1 MNNLGLFTPIRLRQS
16 RVTYIF
22 VETLVSGVTV
32 CPDHGGHYISFR
44 ETCEEGI
51 MKFRAKDIMTTAVVT
66 VPPEAKI
73 DKVLGLLL
81 RHHISGLL
89 VVDDDKHLRGIIS
102 ELDLLRLLYDTQ
114 AKQEC
119 VGRYCSHDVVSVRI
133 DDPLHEVTEIFLENT
148 FRRVPVLDDEDRVV
162 GVISRRDLVR
172 YIHEVRQRIAAVM
185 NNRKNSRQEKRS
197 ELAAV

>member
-1 MNNLGLFTPIRLRQS
+1 
-16 RVTYIF
+16 
-22 VETLVSGVTV
+22 
-32 CPDHGGHYISFR
+32 
-44 ETCEEGI
+44 
-51 MKFRAKDIMTTAVVT
+51 MKFRAKDIMTTSVIT
-66 VPPEAKI
+66 IGPEATI
-73 DKVLGLLL
+73 DKAFGLLL

-89 VVDDDKHLRGIIS
+89 VVDEDKHLRGIIS

-114 AKQEC
+114 AKQDS
-119 VGRYCSHDVVSVRI
+119 VGQYCSREVISVRV

-148 FRRVPVLDDEDRVV
+148 FRRVPVLDDEERVV

-185 NNRKNSRQEKRS
+185 DSRERSRRETQS